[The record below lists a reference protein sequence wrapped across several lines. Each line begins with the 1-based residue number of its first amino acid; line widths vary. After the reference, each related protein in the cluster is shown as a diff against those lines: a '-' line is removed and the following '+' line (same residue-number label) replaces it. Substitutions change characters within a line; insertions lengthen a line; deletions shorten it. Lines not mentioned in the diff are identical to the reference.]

1 MFVDAGFNKT
11 NPTRLA
17 LIAAPITPGN
27 IKHIFEIYKW
37 GRERNLYVV
46 STPTMVSGRGSD
58 QKKSQE
64 ENYGKN
70 NVYRKNDS
78 TPKRTLL
85 IRSE

>member
-1 MFVDAGFNKT
+1 
-11 NPTRLA
+11 
-17 LIAAPITPGN
+17 
-27 IKHIFEIYKW
+27 
-37 GRERNLYVV
+37 
-46 STPTMVSGRGSD
+46 MVSGRGSD